1 MIWKIR
7 QYYQLQTYMKDMD
20 RKVIIK
26 ALKYRKTAH
35 GRPLCVVMKCSMF
48 WIKTRTMLEIKLYLG
63 RQKQTFGFQFII
75 SPEASD
81 PLMIP
86 QTFISKQGF

>member
-1 MIWKIR
+1 
-7 QYYQLQTYMKDMD
+7 
-20 RKVIIK
+20 
-26 ALKYRKTAH
+26 
-35 GRPLCVVMKCSMF
+35 MKCSMF

-75 SPEASD
+75 SAEASD

-86 QTFISKQGF
+86 QTFIPKQGF